1 MLETNVGH
9 GVVVSSR
16 KSECTGKA
24 CQEGKPCE
32 EIIASSRKR
41 YIFFLNVKILRLVT
55 ISGHFRLKSNNLE
68 HLKLNP
74 YFPIF

>member
-1 MLETNVGH
+1 MLETNVAH
-9 GVVVSSR
+9 GVVVSST

-41 YIFFLNVKILRLVT
+41 YIFFLKCQ
-55 ISGHFRLKSNNLE
+55 
-68 HLKLNP
+68 
-74 YFPIF
+74 IFKVCNYLWPFSPEI